1 MKIIALIPARKG
13 SKGILN
19 KNMQLLNNMPLVEY
33 TIQAAIKATLVDE
46 IWLSSDDPKILAI
59 GKSYNLNIIERPKI
73 LSSDSASAEEVVKHF
88 LSYLPKNVEKKNTVI
103 GYLQPTSPLR
113 TGEHV
118 DDSILQMKKNNI
130 TSSISVVKLKKS
142 PYKSFIIDENKGR
155 LKSLFNEKLSNF
167 RRQDLP
173 DVYIPNGAM
182 YFFSITD
189 FISRDGFPSN
199 GSMPYIMSDEDSID
213 IDRKSD
219 IQKAAKILRSKT

>member
-88 LSYLPKNVEKKNTVI
+88 LSYLPKNVIYRPKS
-103 GYLQPTSPLR
+103 GFGAPLR
-113 TGEHV
+113 HWMRYELRELLHDLLSENSIQKRGIFEPSAVRILIEANDSGKLDASYTLF
-118 DDSILQMKKNNI
+118 SILCIEMWC
-130 TSSISVVKLKKS
+130 
-142 PYKSFIIDENKGR
+142 
-155 LKSLFNEKLSNF
+155 
-167 RRQDLP
+167 RRFLDKQ
-173 DVYIPNGAM
+173 VSA
-182 YFFSITD
+182 
-189 FISRDGFPSN
+189 
-199 GSMPYIMSDEDSID
+199 
-213 IDRKSD
+213 
-219 IQKAAKILRSKT
+219 